1 MSGLIIPA
9 VVYQFSVLF
18 TIFLSYREW
27 YSYHFPELIKIVP
40 DNLNYARVAQLVG
53 NRKEFTEDKIEALE
67 EMLMDSTKTQAVVEA
82 ARVSMG

>member
-1 MSGLIIPA
+1 M
-9 VVYQFSVLF
+9 YQFQYFSLF
-18 TIFLSYREW
+18 FSSYREW

-67 EMLMDSTKTQAVVEA
+67 ELLMDSTKTQAVVEA

>member
-1 MSGLIIPA
+1 M
-9 VVYQFSVLF
+9 
-18 TIFLSYREW
+18 
-27 YSYHFPELIKIVP
+27 
-40 DNLNYARVAQLVG
+40 G